1 MTEAEII
8 RERARAA
15 QEHVAR
21 DQPYAHLFRYG
32 WADLESRSKSGTK
45 ARD

>member
-1 MTEAEII
+1 MDDAQKI

-15 QEHVAR
+15 QEHVVR

-32 WADLESRSKSGTK
+32 WADLESRAKSGTK
-45 ARD
+45 GRY